1 MIAKKKIL
9 VVEDEPD
16 LVLMLKER
24 LKSQGYKVEAAF
36 NGLEGIEKAKKIKP
50 DLILVDVM
58 MPELDGYSMT
68 QRLKEDDLTTGIP
81 IIVVTIKETMKE
93 LFQKLGVND
102 FFTKPFD
109 TEQLL
114 SSIKNILADDP

>member
-1 MIAKKKIL
+1 MAKKKIL
-9 VVEDEPD
+9 IVEDEPD

-24 LKSQGYKVEAAF
+24 LKSEGYNVEAAF
-36 NGLEGIEKAKKIKP
+36 DGVEGIEKAKKTKP

-58 MPELDGYSMT
+58 MPKLDGYSMA
-68 QRLKEDDLTTGIP
+68 QRLKEDDSTTGIP
-81 IIVVTIKETMKE
+81 IIVVSIKETMKE
-93 LFQKLGVND
+93 LFQKLGVNH

-114 SSIKNILADDP
+114 SAIKNILADNA

>member
-1 MIAKKKIL
+1 MAKKKIL

-16 LVLMLKER
+16 LILMLKER
-24 LKSQGYKVEAAF
+24 LKSEGYKVEAAF

-81 IIVVTIKETMKE
+81 IIVITIKETMKE
-93 LFQKLGVND
+93 LFQKLGVNN

-114 SSIKNILADDP
+114 EAIKNILADNA

>member
-1 MIAKKKIL
+1 MAKKKIL

-16 LVLMLKER
+16 LVLMLRER
-24 LKSQGYKVEAAF
+24 LKSEGYRVEAAF
-36 NGLEGIEKAKKIKP
+36 DGMEGIEKAKRIRP

-58 MPELDGYSMT
+58 MPKLDGYSMA

-81 IIVVTIKETMKE
+81 IIVVTIKETMRE
-93 LFQKLGVND
+93 LFQKLGVNN

-109 TEQLL
+109 TEELL
-114 SSIKNILADDP
+114 RAIKGILADNA

>member
-1 MIAKKKIL
+1 MMAKKKIL

-68 QRLKEDDLTTGIP
+68 QCLKEDDLTTGIP

-93 LFQKLGVND
+93 LFQKLGVHN
-102 FFTKPFD
+102 FFIKPFD

-114 SSIKNILADDP
+114 SAIKNILADDS